1 MLSARLPHVAITLS
15 TLLALAAPALGQTA
29 EPEPVPEPPPIP
41 EDAPRGESL
50 EPEVTIIQ
58 RDKVTLHEYRLNG
71 RLYAIKV
78 IPRRGRPY
86 FLVDGDGDG
95 VMETRRN
102 ELAPD
107 FLIPGWVLF
116 RW

>member
-1 MLSARLPHVAITLS
+1 MPIRRLPH
-15 TLLALAAPALGQTA
+15 LALTLCALASLGAPRTSHLA
-29 EPEPVPEPPPIP
+29 EPEPVPEPPAIP
-41 EDAPRGESL
+41 ESAPSAESL

-71 RLYAIKV
+71 RLYAVKV
-78 IPRRGRPY
+78 IPRRGPPY

-107 FLIPGWVLF
+107 FLVPSWVLF
-116 RW
+116 SW

>member
-1 MLSARLPHVAITLS
+1 MFIPPLPHRAVALCILVTLG
-15 TLLALAAPALGQTA
+15 APRTGQSA
-29 EPEPVPEPPPIP
+29 EPEPVPEPPAIP
-41 EDAPRGESL
+41 ENAPGGESL

-58 RDKVTLHEYRLNG
+58 RDKVTVHEYRLNG
-71 RLYAIKV
+71 RLYAVKV
-78 IPRRGRPY
+78 IPRRGPPY

-107 FLIPGWVLF
+107 FLIPSWVLF
-116 RW
+116 SW

>member
-1 MLSARLPHVAITLS
+1 MLIARPPHAAVTLS
-15 TLLALAAPALGQTA
+15 TLLVLAAPAPSHTA
-29 EPEPVPEPPPIP
+29 EPEPVPEPPAIP
-41 EDAPRGESL
+41 ENAPSGEPL

-58 RDKVTLHEYRLNG
+58 RDSATLHEYRLNG
-71 RLYAIKV
+71 RLYAVKV
-78 IPRRGRPY
+78 IPRRGPPY

-107 FLIPGWVLF
+107 FLIPSWVLF
-116 RW
+116 SW